1 MSKQVVEKGIYQ
13 VLNWG
18 LTHQKP
24 TYVVMLNEEKPTVI
38 FVGLMKEGP
47 AEWSVFPREI
57 KTRAD
62 WDELRSKGG
71 DILVSHSL
79 LEVANDGKELDWVE
93 YLSPIAPALQELCEY
108 ITDDAG
114 LMVRGR

>member
-1 MSKQVVEKGIYQ
+1 MDNTVNKTIYVVL
-13 VLNWG
+13 LNA
-18 LTHQKP
+18 KP
-24 TYVVMLNEEKPTVI
+24 TYIRVVRFADGPE
-38 FVGLMKEGP
+38 VGP
-47 AEWSVFPREI
+47 VFPREI

>member
-13 VLNWG
+13 VMNWG

-24 TYVVMLNEEKPTVI
+24 TYFVTLLAKPTVI
-38 FVGLMKEGP
+38 FVALMKEGP

-71 DILVSHSL
+71 KIEVMPSL
-79 LEVANDGKELDWVE
+79 LDFAHDGKERDVKDF
-93 YLSPIAPALQELCEY
+93 YPIAPALQELCEY
-108 ITDDAG
+108 ITEDAM